1 MPRTGRPQAMAEAH
15 AGRTHFVHLRNVR
28 RGVGADGTA
37 AAAPGSFTES
47 DHLDGDVDMFRVVRT
62 FMAEAARREADGWV
76 GGALCFRPDHGHQML
91 DDLSAGKKINPGYTA
106 IGRLRGLAEVRG
118 LQEGIA
124 RATAEAEEDA
134 EPRVKSAR
142 R

>member
-1 MPRTGRPQAMAEAH
+1 
-15 AGRTHFVHLRNVR
+15 
-28 RGVGADGTA
+28 
-37 AAAPGSFTES
+37 
-47 DHLDGDVDMFRVVRT
+47 
-62 FMAEAARREADGWV
+62 
-76 GGALCFRPDHGHQML
+76 ML